1 MKVTVVDYGLSNLLS
16 IKRGLEF
23 LGVEPFITSNDEEVL
38 KAEKLI
44 LPGVGAFED
53 AMKGL
58 KYFKLDEAIKK
69 KVNQGIPLLG
79 VCLGMQ
85 MLFEESEENGLY
97 QGLSFVPGRV
107 ELIPDIDIDKN
118 KQCVPHIGWEKI
130 RPINQRKTFNSIL
143 LDDKLIEK
151 EVYFIHS
158 YEGKVKNS
166 EHIIAVS
173 EYGGRDI
180 CAVIGNNNVFGCQ
193 FHPEKSGE
201 IGLKILENFINIE

>member
-1 MKVTVVDYGLSNLLS
+1 MKVTIIDYGLSNLLS

-23 LGVEPFITSNDEEVL
+23 LGIEPFITNDNNDVL
-38 KAEKLI
+38 KAERLI

-53 AMKGL
+53 GMKGL

-69 KVNQGIPLLG
+69 RVEEGIPLLG
-79 VCLGMQ
+79 ICLGMQ
-85 MLFEESEENGLY
+85 MLFEQSQENGLH
-97 QGLSFVPGRV
+97 QGLSFVPGYV
-107 ELIPDIDIDKN
+107 KLIPYTDENKN

-130 RPINQRKTFNSIL
+130 WPTNRKKIFDSFL
-143 LDDKLIEK
+143 LGSELVGK
-151 EVYFIHS
+151 EMYFLHS
-158 YEGKVKNS
+158 YEGKVRNQ

-180 CAVIGNNNVFGCQ
+180 CAAINNKNVFGCQ

-201 IGLKILENFINIE
+201 MGLQVLKNFINIQ